1 MATPTPQ
8 IKCGLCN
15 ATIGP
20 REGFFRDGRA
30 FSWARMLRTRLGYR
44 GEIRAT
50 GDFLP
55 KGDPLTHMCNT
66 PVHWPC
72 YAKWPERPRFARHYV
87 DAWVQANRRNPFWW
101 AVHRDEHVYVSIN
114 PNRGVE
120 EVSVRLYAL
129 GCDVRVPLPRWT
141 DWLADFKKVTPKL
154 HDHEAAALREVLPA
168 LRARFP
174 NDHALVDAINP
185 DEKRPVRRRP
195 ATSPAKA

>member
-20 REGFFRDGRA
+20 REGFFR
-30 FSWARMLRTRLGYR
+30 
-44 GEIRAT
+44 AT

-55 KGDPLTHMCNT
+55 KGDPLTPLCNT

-72 YAKWPERPRFARHYV
+72 YAQWPERPRFARHYV
-87 DAWVQANRRNPFWW
+87 NAWMQANRRNPFWW
-101 AVHRDEHVYVSIN
+101 SVHRDEHVYVSVN

-120 EVSVRLYAL
+120 EVSVRLSAL
-129 GCDVRVPLPRWT
+129 GSDVRVPLQRWT

-154 HDHEAAALREVLPA
+154 HECEVRALQEALPT

-174 NDHALVDAINP
+174 SDHALVDAIDP
-185 DEKRPVRRRP
+185 DEKRSPRAAA